1 MTASLHRLEV
11 VLDPSSMAIVHAAG
25 YAEVG
30 GAGYAEGL
38 RDGHEFIE
46 AATRLR
52 RAGRPLILPKAR
64 ESDCGSEVTQSHTPA
79 VAANRG
85 VWRAAFAGLGVA
97 RARHTVR
104 ISRLVPG
111 FRGKPA
117 ADVQAA
123 AQAI

>member
-52 RAGRPLILPKAR
+52 RAGRPLILPKAGER
-64 ESDCGSEVTQSHTPA
+64 DFGSEVTQSPPPA
-79 VAANRG
+79 LAGNLVIC
-85 VWRAAFAGLGVA
+85 RAAFARLGVGQA
-97 RARHTVR
+97 RNTAPTYRLLTA
-104 ISRLVPG
+104 SRG
-111 FRGKPA
+111 QPA
-117 ADVQAA
+117 DN
-123 AQAI
+123 